1 MESGRTT
8 PKEYPN
14 IQPLLGFL
22 VAQKA
27 CTLNELRTI
36 YSFEDAVWMYEAI
49 MVPKY
54 NEWRE
59 MEASK
64 KGGKR

>member
-1 MESGRTT
+1 MEGGVTK

-14 IQPLLGFL
+14 VPPLFGLLISQG
-22 VAQKA
+22 A
-27 CTLNELRTI
+27 CTLNELRTV
-36 YSFEDAVWMYEAI
+36 YSFADAMYLYEAI

-59 MEASK
+59 TKAQEARGHK
-64 KGGKR
+64 

>member
-1 MESGRTT
+1 MDTGRTT

-14 IQPLLGFL
+14 IPPLLGFL
-22 VAQKA
+22 VSQGV
-27 CTLNELRTI
+27 CSLNELKTV
-36 YSFEDAVWMYEAI
+36 YSFEDAMWMYEAI

-59 MEASK
+59 LEASK
-64 KGGKR
+64 EGGIR